1 MFFFKENFIE
11 LERDVQLEL
20 AEWKTKRHHTVL
32 QVEGP
37 RQVGKTHEVCKFAQS
52 HYQADSLC

>member
-20 AEWKTKRHHTVL
+20 AEWETKRLLLLL
-32 QVEGP
+32 QLFYLLN
-37 RQVGKTHEVCKFAQS
+37 QLLF
-52 HYQADSLC
+52 